1 MASSQTGEWEPQVS
15 RGGGDGGRD
24 PKYHREASLPSLRVK
39 ERGGGGALPLP
50 AQAAGALPTPRSRAF
65 RGGGAER
72 TSTVCRL
79 RPPARPGSCPSL
91 SSLHP
96 LPARTREPPPR
107 STRGGS
113 GCGVVPWKK
122 LRTAAQSSGTKL
134 QGDGSQGGALAQ
146 ESLEPPSASAELT
159 PHPQPR
165 SGLARGAGL
174 FPRLHRA
181 AQEEQRGRSA
191 TRGGSCNSRG
201 PCASLRGAPGAAC
214 APAPELCPQQARSRS
229 GERLVGSEGSRRELG
244 PRSRDPLA
252 LSPPGAWLPGPVQLS
267 EGSARH
273 PLQPAPRGLGGE
285 GVPWSASAAHPQ
297 RRFLRARRG

>member
-1 MASSQTGEWEPQVS
+1 MPQGSQPAIPAGEGARRGPPPASPSS
-15 RGGGDGGRD
+15 RGAAHTPQSRLHGRRSRTHL
-24 PKYHREASLPSLRVK
+24 YHRLP
-39 ERGGGGALPLP
+39 
-50 AQAAGALPTPRSRAF
+50 
-65 RGGGAER
+65 
-72 TSTVCRL
+72 
-79 RPPARPGSCPSL
+79 PPARPGSCPSL

-96 LPARTREPPPR
+96 PPERTREPPPR

-113 GCGVVPWKK
+113 GRGVVPWEK
-122 LRTAAQSSGTKL
+122 LRTAARSSGTKL

-146 ESLEPPSASAELT
+146 ESLEPPSASAQLT
-159 PHPQPR
+159 PRPQPR

-214 APAPELCPQQARSRS
+214 APALELCPQQARSRA
-229 GERLVGSEGSRRELG
+229 GEQLVGSEGSRRELG

-252 LSPPGAWLPGPVQLS
+252 LSPPGAWLRGPAQLS
-267 EGSARH
+267 
-273 PLQPAPRGLGGE
+273 
-285 GVPWSASAAHPQ
+285 
-297 RRFLRARRG
+297 